1 MEKVLD
7 YLLHLPALTLWL
19 IFLAENAGITILVLL
34 VSKIFYKGN
43 YSYSARQWLI
53 SGITN
58 VLNTVVTYAGY
69 WMWANGII
77 SISSERSW
85 IIITDL
91 LVLFFA
97 MDLLMFIFHYIIHK
111 SFLFKAVHQLH
122 HLSVDPTPLDL
133 FILHPVEALG
143 FGSLWLMLLVV
154 GNFNIYAIIIYL
166 ILNVLFGLMGHL
178 GTDPLPKWRALRYLG
193 TSTFHHDHHQ
203 DVKYNFGF
211 YTSIWDRIAG
221 TYKGH

>member
-19 IFLAENAGITILVLL
+19 IFLAENLSITILVLS
-34 VSKIFYKGN
+34 VSKFFYKGN
-43 YSYSARQWLI
+43 YSYSAREWLI

-69 WMWANGII
+69 QMWAKGMI
-77 SISSERSW
+77 SISTEISW
-85 IIITDL
+85 MIITDL

-97 MDLLMFIFHYIIHK
+97 MDLLMFCFHYVIHK
-111 SFLFKAVHQLH
+111 TFLYKAVHQLH
-122 HLSVDPTPLDL
+122 HGSVDPTPLDL

-143 FGSLWLMLLVV
+143 FGSLWLLLLMVAT
-154 GNFNIYAIIIYL
+154 FNIYAIIIYL
-166 ILNVLFGLMGHL
+166 ILNVIFGLMGHL
-178 GTDPLPKWRALRYLG
+178 GTDPLPQWRVFKYLG

-203 DVKYNFGF
+203 HIHYNFGF

-221 TYKGH
+221 TYKEH